1 VGGRTVVKDGVVPG
15 TDLEGARLEVLAQMR
30 SSLVQNV
37 ALAAAMP
44 SLDRAVAMHFE
55 PDSSC
60 C

>member
-1 VGGRTVVKDGVVPG
+1 V
-15 TDLEGARLEVLAQMR
+15 ARLEVLAQVR
-30 SSLVQNV
+30 SSLVQNA

-44 SLDRAVAMHFE
+44 ALDRAVAMHFE